1 MLAAATFGHH
11 GANLLSGLPGDF
23 LDAPDQLLLLAF
35 DVLQI
40 VIGELGELLLKS
52 APGDIPVA
60 LELECDHNVFGL
72 GAVYICHP
80 LERELKDSFAC
91 GVPRG

>member
-11 GANLLSGLPGDF
+11 NANLFPGLPGDF

-40 VIGELGELLLKS
+40 VIGELGELLFKFAL
-52 APGDIPVA
+52 GDVPVA
-60 LELECDHNVFGL
+60 LQLECDHIVFGL
-72 GAVYICHP
+72 VSGYICHP
-80 LERELKDSFAC
+80 LKRELKHSFAF